1 MDFRLSD
8 ETLEWRDY
16 CRKFARE
23 VIRPAAPRHDREESV
38 PYEIIKE
45 AYAWKLAGLEWIQ
58 SLQND
63 PEGLKGVIYAEEL
76 HWGCAGIALAISAS
90 SLCAAGVASSGTPE
104 QITRWI
110 PDVVGSEGNPR
121 IGAYA
126 VTEPQA
132 GSDVKSLR
140 TTAKRD
146 GDEWILNGTKTFIS
160 NGGIADVT
168 VVVATVDPD
177 LGHRGQASFIVTKD
191 NPGLR
196 LGHKESKLGIRASQ
210 TAEIVLEDCRV
221 PGDHLLG
228 GEEKLQRKLER
239 ARSGQRAG
247 SSGALATFEITRPTV
262 GASALGIAQAA
273 YEWTLEHL
281 AGRTENGKPLL
292 EEQRVQQVIADVTT
306 EVEAARLLVWRAAW
320 MGRNGVPMTGAQ
332 GSMSKLKGGDVAMW
346 ATTTLMDLVG
356 PEAQSTDCP
365 LEKWFRDAKIYQIF
379 EGTAQIQRLVIAR
392 MQAAEYA
399 ERLNFAQSVASA
411 NGTVMSQAPGNSPSE
426 TPAAT
431 ERETVATT

>member
-8 ETLEWRDY
+8 ETLEWKRY
-16 CRKFARE
+16 CREFARE
-23 VIRPAAPRHDREESV
+23 VIRPAAPQHDRDESV
-38 PYEIIKE
+38 PYEVIKE
-45 AYAWKLAGLEWIQ
+45 AYARNLAGIDWIM
-58 SLQND
+58 SLQDD
-63 PEGLKGVIYAEEL
+63 PDGLKGVIYAEEL

-90 SLCAAGVASSGTPE
+90 SLAAAGIAASGTPE
-104 QITRWI
+104 QLSRWL
-110 PDVVGSEGNPR
+110 PEVVGSKEQPKL
-121 IGAYA
+121 GAYA

-146 GDEWILNGTKTFIS
+146 GDDWILNGTKTFIS

-168 VVVATVDPD
+168 VVVATVDPH
-177 LGHRGQASFIVTKD
+177 LGHRGQASFVVTKD

-221 PGDHLLG
+221 PGDALLG
-228 GEEKLQRKLER
+228 GEEKLQKKLER
-239 ARSGQRAG
+239 ARSGKRSQA
-247 SSGALATFEITRPTV
+247 SGALATFEITRPTV

-273 YEWTLEHL
+273 YEWTLEYL
-281 AGRTENGKPLL
+281 SGRTDNGRPLL
-292 EEQRVQQVIADVTT
+292 EEQRIQQVLADVAT
-306 EVEAARLLVWRAAW
+306 EIEAARLLVWRAAW
-320 MGRNGVPMTGAQ
+320 MGRNGVPMTGGQ

-356 PEAQSTDCP
+356 AEAQSTDYP

-399 ERLNFAQSVASA
+399 ERLQFAHEVASK
-411 NGTVMSQAPGNSPSE
+411 NGAVASQAPGNAPSD

-431 ERETVATT
+431 ERQKVATT

>member
-1 MDFRLSD
+1 MDFRLS
-8 ETLEWRDY
+8 EQTLEWKDY

-23 VIRPAAPRHDREESV
+23 VIRPAAPQHDRDESV
-38 PYEIIKE
+38 PYEVIKE
-45 AYAWKLAGLEWIQ
+45 AYQWKLAGLDWLM
-58 SLQND
+58 SLQEDN
-63 PEGLKGVIYAEEL
+63 EGLRGVIYAEEL

-90 SLCAAGVASSGTPE
+90 SLCAAGIASSGTPE
-104 QITRWI
+104 QISRWI
-110 PDVVGSEGNPR
+110 PEVLGTAEEPKL
-121 IGAYA
+121 GAYA

-146 GDEWILNGTKTFIS
+146 GDDWILNGTKTFIS
-160 NGGIADVT
+160 NGGIADVN
-168 VVVATVDPD
+168 VVVATVDPG
-177 LGHRGQASFIVTKD
+177 LGHRGQASFVVTKD

-221 PGDHLLG
+221 PGDALLG
-228 GEEKLQRKLER
+228 GEEKLQKKLER
-239 ARSGQRAG
+239 ARSGKRSQ
-247 SSGALATFEITRPTV
+247 SSGALATFELTRPTV
-262 GASALGIAQAA
+262 GASALGIAQAS
-273 YEWTLEHL
+273 YEWTLEYL
-281 AGRTENGKPLL
+281 SGRTDNGRPLL
-292 EEQRVQQVIADVTT
+292 EEQRIQQVIADVAT
-306 EVEAARLLVWRAAW
+306 EIESARLLVWRAAW
-320 MGRNGVPMTGAQ
+320 MGRNGVPMTGGQ

-356 PEAQSTDCP
+356 PEAQSMEYP

-399 ERLNFAQSVASA
+399 ERLQFAKEVAST
-411 NGTVMSQAPGNSPSE
+411 NGVVTSQAPGNAPSD
-426 TPAAT
+426 TPAAE
-431 ERETVATT
+431 ERQKVPTA